1 MLYSCYNID
10 YLYGDVWFH
19 VTEIGIHIGI
29 YLMLML
35 QLYNCTR
42 IYIVKYRQSI
52 AFGIIYICGVFLGSC
67 EGGRPQKT
75 KRKSHKLLL
84 FVVLNIML
92 CSLDINIS
100 AVCTTALGKRQEWRY
115 PWKTHQYHLQHVQF
129 VASQLTIFTALPR
142 TMDRSNAKLGEGV
155 KRLFYGLLAVF
166 CIGKLSMQW
175 KRIRKY
181 CLQQR
186 TLFALEW
193 ILFCLD

>member
-1 MLYSCYNID
+1 MYVYHQSGCTPGLLNLLSSYLLCLRLCTPLITGVVFKNISRGCLWHVI
-10 YLYGDVWFH
+10 YYFHFVPIVWFH

-29 YLMLML
+29 YLMLLML

-42 IYIVKYRQSI
+42 IYIVKCRQSI

-100 AVCTTALGKRQEWRY
+100 AVCTTALGKRQE
-115 PWKTHQYHLQHVQF
+115 
-129 VASQLTIFTALPR
+129 
-142 TMDRSNAKLGEGV
+142 
-155 KRLFYGLLAVF
+155 
-166 CIGKLSMQW
+166 
-175 KRIRKY
+175 
-181 CLQQR
+181 
-186 TLFALEW
+186 
-193 ILFCLD
+193 